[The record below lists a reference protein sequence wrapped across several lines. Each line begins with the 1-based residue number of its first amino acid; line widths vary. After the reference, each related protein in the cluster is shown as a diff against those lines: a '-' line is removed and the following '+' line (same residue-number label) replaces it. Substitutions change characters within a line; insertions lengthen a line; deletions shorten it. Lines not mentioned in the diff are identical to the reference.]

1 MNSYTL
7 TAIVLLALASTGAYF
22 YGTKKN
28 RWIVSV
34 LTRELEDVLKP
45 ISTNY
50 VNIGGA
56 IGYNFTHALP
66 NPYASAKGTI
76 TLSPRHSL
84 LYLPVSLLMGIRDRF
99 FVNVFTKKKLRGE
112 GHLVAAGYLKKA
124 NITGMDQMER
134 REVVK
139 DDKRFVLL
147 WRDADLSADLEKL
160 LEALPDPSYLRHFCS
175 FPETK
180 TLFIHCVPHKGSI
193 RGNLEAIYVRL
204 PGFVTKEKGKDPE
217 KEQQ

>member
-1 MNSYTL
+1 MNPYTL
-7 TAIVLLALASTGAYF
+7 TAIVILALASTGAYF

-28 RWIVSV
+28 RWIVSA
-34 LTRELEDVLKP
+34 LTRELEDLLKP
-45 ISTNY
+45 ITTNY

-56 IGYNFTHALP
+56 IGYNFVYALP
-66 NPYASAKGTI
+66 NPYTSAKGTI

-84 LYLPVSLLMGIRDRF
+84 LYLPFSLLIGVRDRF
-99 FVNVFTKKKLRGE
+99 FVNLFTKKKLRGE

-124 NITGMDQMER
+124 NISGMDQMER
-134 REVVK
+134 RDILKGE
-139 DDKRFVLL
+139 KRFVLL

-160 LEALPDPSYLRHFCS
+160 LDAVPDPAHLRHFCS

-180 TLFIHCVPHKGSI
+180 TFFIHCVPHKGTV

-204 PGFVTKEKGKDPE
+204 PGFLMKEKA
-217 KEQQ
+217 KEQE